1 MLFVKQNTSV
11 TDPQVSSLETLLYTS
26 KVMPTLSTA
35 HKVLWQLPHLF
46 V

>member
-11 TDPQVSSLETLLYTS
+11 IDPWVTSLETLLYTS
-26 KVMPTLSTA
+26 EVMPTLSAA